1 MTTTSPTSTHSG
13 SVADRLETASVNAER
28 VYVELAAR
36 ATRGDGLDLMPVIGE
51 LASALGLSRR
61 MVTDALQELTEA
73 SLLTTR
79 RVYAL
84 ETDRL
89 GE

>member
-1 MTTTSPTSTHSG
+1 MTTQPAITRSG
-13 SVADRLETASVNAER
+13 PVADRLEECSVNAER
-28 VYVELAAR
+28 VHAELAAR
-36 ATRGDGLDLMPVIGE
+36 ATRGDGLDLMPVIKD
-51 LASALGLSRR
+51 LADTLGLTRR
-61 MVTDALQELTEA
+61 MVTDALQDLTEA
-73 SLLTTR
+73 GLLTTR

>member
-1 MTTTSPTSTHSG
+1 MVTTLT
-13 SVADRLETASVNAER
+13 DRLEECSVNAER
-28 VYVELAAR
+28 VYAELAAR
-36 ATRGDGLDLMPVIGE
+36 ATRGDGLDLMPLVKD
-51 LASALGLSRR
+51 LADKLGLSRR
-61 MVTDALQELTEA
+61 MVTDAVQDLTDA
-73 SLLTTR
+73 GLLTTR